1 VRRNMA
7 GLGIVV
13 LFVTALAPFARLI
26 GTLCVLIRT
35 HEAIPPRHLRRVFA
49 LAEKLRPWSMID
61 VLVFGV
67 FVAYVKL
74 GDVVTIGLAVGVYA
88 LLALTFVL
96 VWMDSAQRPGADAK
110 ACRALDHATSAR
122 AWYGRAAIL
131 RVRSASSRASAPSRF
146 AAS

>member
-1 VRRNMA
+1 VRRNMTA
-7 GLGIVV
+7 LGIVV
-13 LFVTALAPFARLI
+13 LFVTELAPLARLI
-26 GTLCVLIRT
+26 GTLCVLNRA

-49 LAEKLRPWSMID
+49 LAEKLRSWSMID
-61 VLVFGV
+61 VFVFGV
-67 FVAYVKL
+67 FVAYGKL

-96 VWMDSAQRPGADAK
+96 VWMDSARRPGADAK
-110 ACRALDHATSAR
+110 ACRAFDRATSAR
-122 AWYGRAAIL
+122 AGYGRAAIL